1 VIRASL
7 AAFLVVFSA
16 GLWRLPRKLVGD
28 LASRAEEVTPRALA
42 LWAYARALIIVP
54 IGAALGP
61 GREQIQAAI
70 LAGP

>member
-1 VIRASL
+1 M
-7 AAFLVVFSA
+7 
-16 GLWRLPRKLVGD
+16 VGD
-28 LASRAEEVTPRALA
+28 PAGRTGEDPAEEVTPRALA